1 MLAISRC
8 DIGAYS
14 HVDRRAV
21 FARTK
26 VHASNDLPVIPSLG
40 RGGGVNRFA
49 DEAPETLATMA
60 KDFMIDYKRGKPIA
74 VLGMSGVG
82 KTRIASMMRMQAGW
96 FHYSVD
102 YRIGTRYMDEE
113 IVDNFKRE
121 ATKVPLLR
129 ELLLSDS
136 IYISSNI
143 TFDNLDPLSSY
154 LGKPGDPAKGGVAFS
169 EYIRR
174 QRRHKEAEIS
184 ALLDTAAFVEKAR
197 TIYGYEH
204 FICDTG
210 GSICE
215 VVDPQDEQDPVLKAL
230 SDTCLLVYIE
240 GDEAHA
246 DALKARFD
254 KSPKPMYYN
263 EDFLRLVWKDYLEK
277 TGASEETVDP
287 DEFIRWGY
295 ARLID
300 WRRPRYEAIAD
311 QWGVRIKAQE
321 LEKVTA
327 PEQFLDIIDAAW
339 ALKRG

>member
-1 MLAISRC
+1 
-8 DIGAYS
+8 
-14 HVDRRAV
+14 
-21 FARTK
+21 
-26 VHASNDLPVIPSLG
+26 
-40 RGGGVNRFA
+40 
-49 DEAPETLATMA
+49 
-60 KDFMIDYKRGKPIA
+60 MIDYKRGKPIA

-82 KTRIASMMRMQAGW
+82 KTHVATLMRNQAGW

-154 LGKPGDPAKGGVAFS
+154 LGKPGDTTKGGIPFS
-169 EYIRR
+169 EYVRR
-174 QRRHKEAEIS
+174 QRRHREAEIS
-184 ALLDTAAFVEKAR
+184 ALLDTPAFVEKAR
-197 TIYGYEH
+197 DIYGYQH

-215 VVDPQDEQDPVLKAL
+215 VVDPNDPKDLVLRTL
-230 SDTCLLVYIE
+230 SETCLITYIE

-246 DALKARFD
+246 EALKQRFD

-263 EDFLRLVWKDYLEK
+263 EDFLRMVWKEYLEK
-277 TGASEETVDP
+277 TGASEEAVDP
-287 DEFIRWGY
+287 DDFIRWGY

-300 WRRPRYEAIAD
+300 WRRPRYETIAD
-311 QWGVRIKAQE
+311 NWGIRIKAQD
-321 LEKVTA
+321 LEHVGA
-327 PEQFLDIIDAAW
+327 PDEFLDVIDEAW
-339 ALKRG
+339 EARVKA